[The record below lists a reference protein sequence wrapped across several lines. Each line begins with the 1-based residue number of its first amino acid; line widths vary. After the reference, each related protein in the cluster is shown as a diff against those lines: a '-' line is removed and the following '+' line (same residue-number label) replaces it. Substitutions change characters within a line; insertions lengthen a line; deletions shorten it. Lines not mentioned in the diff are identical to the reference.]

1 MSKILAATAIA
12 CFAGSALAM
21 GQDQQY
27 QTLTRN
33 SQLLEQQ
40 YNPNRVAG
48 VTVWDTMYGAGPTT
62 TTGTPRTY
70 IGGAID
76 SLGNAAGTGPITL
89 TGLDCVMVNTTGAAI
104 NNIVGI
110 RLNVT
115 IWGAYTGLTGGNDLV
130 FGSQLAQASAD
141 FTLTTPLSLAS
152 NTYIPFGNDFA
163 AGPSAALAGIDLSTL
178 NITLPTLTSIAGISL
193 NWQLNTGAGFGAT
206 PAGLTSGLVAN
217 VAPQTIGSN
226 GFAAPGGFF
235 RNAGSAA
242 RPQASYTDGNFI
254 NTDARNFGTAAPNTN
269 VAYRLYAT
277 PTPGAASLLGVA
289 GLVAA
294 RRRRA

>member
-21 GQDQQY
+21 GQDPQI

-48 VTVWDTMYGAGPTT
+48 VTVWDTMYGTAPS
-62 TTGTPRTY
+62 TTGGSPRTY
-70 IGGAID
+70 IGGAIG
-76 SLGNAAGTGPITL
+76 SLGNAAGSGPITL
-89 TGLDCVMVNTTGAAI
+89 TGLDCTMVNTTGATI

-115 IWGAYTGLTGGNDLV
+115 IWGAYTGLTGAADLV

-141 FTLTTPLSLAS
+141 FTLTTPLSLAT

-178 NITLPTLTSIAGISL
+178 NITLPSLTSIAGISF
-193 NWQLNTGAGFGAT
+193 NWQLNTGAGFAPT
-206 PAGLTSGLVAN
+206 PAGLTSGLITGGA
-217 VAPQTIGSN
+217 AQTIGTS
-226 GFAAPGGFF
+226 GFTLPAGGFF
-235 RNAGSAA
+235 RNAGAA
-242 RPQASYTDGNFI
+242 TRPQSSYSDGNFI
-254 NTDARNFGTAAPNTN
+254 NSDGRTFATNNTAA
-269 VAYRLYAT
+269 AFRLYAT